1 MNTLREDMELRAWF
15 RKSYLNDF
23 SVEVLGNHGVFQRT
37 EQEVAELNR
46 KAERMG
52 IKPIHTR

>member
-1 MNTLREDMELRAWF
+1 
-15 RKSYLNDF
+15 
-23 SVEVLGNHGVFQRT
+23 LGNHGVFQRT